1 MKLRYDNGNISIK
14 RCLALIQNEINV
26 VLADDAGDRESPKN
40 LDTSYSE
47 NLPSDQI
54 NTESIDV

>member
-1 MKLRYDNGNISIK
+1 MTMVILVFSD
-14 RCLALIQNEINV
+14 ALQNEINV
-26 VLADDAGDRESPKN
+26 VLADEAGDRESPKN